1 VGLGGERHARPNR
14 ARHLKEGPGFG
25 DALRRAGEQAG
36 RREEGEG
43 GREGGRIKLSGLT
56 CVSSNLARLV

>member
-1 VGLGGERHARPNR
+1 MGFGGKRHARPNR

-43 GREGGRIKLSGLT
+43 GREGGRI
-56 CVSSNLARLV
+56 